1 MFGLERKNQSDD
13 ELPVFVH
20 IVTSAAAMQKAQR
33 LWDENARLRYL
44 DKYNRKELIRFTY
57 AKPPVS
63 AWLQRGEGTSGLF
76 ELVLHWKESDS
87 TEVFILAPQNG
98 SADDKRLQ
106 EVLQAMM
113 VTPSVVPA
121 GQQK

>member
-1 MFGLERKNQSDD
+1 MFGLERKNSNND

-20 IVTSAAAMQKAQR
+20 VVTSAAAMQKAQR
-33 LWDENARLRYL
+33 LWDENSRLRYL
-44 DKYNRKELIRFTY
+44 DKTNHKELIRFTY
-57 AKPPVS
+57 AKPSVS

-76 ELVLHWKESDS
+76 ELVLHWKDSDS
-87 TEVFILAPQNG
+87 TEVFIITPQNG
-98 SADDKRLQ
+98 AADDLRLQ

-121 GQQK
+121 GQK